1 MKNDPLPLVVGV
13 PGIALSADEMAVLDR
28 LHPAGIILFSRNIKS
43 PDQVRELIN
52 DLQDLDPRPFIAID
66 LEGGAVNRLA
76 GLWGTLPSPARAAAA
91 GRRAVR
97 ALGEAAGA
105 ACRNLGIHLNLAPV
119 IDLEIP
125 QGLIARQ
132 SRALSDDPER
142 TAVLARVFNDG
153 LKSWC
158 VAGCIKHFPGL
169 GAIPV
174 DTHEELPTLE
184 LSEGEIETHISV
196 FGALSEVI
204 PIVMIAHVIVPG
216 LGDTERPA
224 SLSRVIVEQA
234 LNLPGSPIV
243 LSDDIEM
250 GALAGYGDIGD
261 RVIAALKARNHGV
274 LVCKAFDQLDD
285 IRERIERE
293 ISSNSVIGTRI
304 PELSVRLAT
313 LRRDLCR
320 YGASVPAPNDQT
332 VEQLWETARREA
344 QP

>member
-43 PDQVRELIN
+43 PEQVRELIN
-52 DLQDLDPRPFIAID
+52 DVQDLDPRPFIAID

-105 ACRNLGIHLNLAPV
+105 ACHNLGIHLNLAPV

-132 SRALSDDPER
+132 SRTLSDDPER
-142 TAVLARVFNDG
+142 TAVLARIFNEG

-196 FGALSEVI
+196 FGALAEAI
-204 PIVMIAHVIVPG
+204 PIVMMAHVIVPG
-216 LGDTERPA
+216 LGDMDRPA
-224 SLSRVIVEQA
+224 SLSRVIVEKA

-250 GALAGYGDIGD
+250 GALAGYGDISD

-274 LVCKAFDQLDD
+274 LVCKAFDQLDN
-285 IRERIERE
+285 IRERIEQE
-293 ISSNSVIGTRI
+293 ISSESVIGTRI